1 MKKGCQS
8 SAQQWTYQTPQLR
21 FYLFDFNIDW
31 LQETSNIFIWHETL
45 TVRVPKKN
53 VVLKKDKKR
62 AEQLSP
68 CPSLSAHTHTH
79 ITHTHTIILQKQ
91 LPWLHVLPSLGRQ
104 LDSKCELWIGNDQVW
119 VKIEI
124 WEYTALPY
132 PLRGELGEVK
142 QE

>member
-53 VVLKKDKKR
+53 VVLKKDKKKSR
-62 AEQLSP
+62 TALTLPFLVSNYLSGDNRSIP
-68 CPSLSAHTHTH
+68 KHNPHLHSLSLSLMHMRTDTHTHTH
-79 ITHTHTIILQKQ
+79 TLHTHNNTAKAAPMTPCFTLSGETVRFK
-91 LPWLHVLPSLGRQ
+91 V
-104 LDSKCELWIGNDQVW
+104 WIMN
-119 VKIEI
+119 
-124 WEYTALPY
+124 
-132 PLRGELGEVK
+132 R
-142 QE
+142 